1 MKGSDVVVAIAQ
13 VAAGGT
19 IVQGVM
25 ALLRRRSE
33 LRQLDSQT
41 DSVAIE
47 TANHVMGM
55 LRKELD
61 DAKAELAQLKRD
73 HEAERQDLQRQI
85 QKLGTRV
92 SGLSA
97 ELAVERAEISRLRS
111 AQGG

>member
-1 MKGSDVVVAIAQ
+1 VKGTDVAVAIAQ

-19 IVQGVM
+19 IVQAFM
-25 ALLRRRSE
+25 ALLRRRSD

-47 TANHVMGM
+47 NANHVVGM

-61 DAKAELAQLKRD
+61 DAKEEFAQLKRE
-73 HEAERQDLQRQI
+73 HEAERRDLQRQI
-85 QKLGTRV
+85 QKLGARV
-92 SGLSA
+92 SDLSA
-97 ELAVERAEISRLRS
+97 ELAVERAEISRLRT